1 MALASRGSSVLESI
15 GQLFSVLAIF
25 IIVLLVTYFVTR
37 WIAGYQQS
45 QMQTRNLK
53 VIETLRLA
61 NNKYIQII
69 EAGDVYLVIALSRD
83 HVEKLAELTK
93 DQLKEISASGAA
105 GKDALGESFQEILG
119 KVKEHFPKK

>member
-1 MALASRGSSVLESI
+1 MLESI

-105 GKDALGESFQEILG
+105 GKDSIGESFQEILG

>member
-1 MALASRGSSVLESI
+1 MALAGRGSSVLESI

-45 QMQTRNLK
+45 QMQTRNLR

-83 HVEKLAELTK
+83 RVEKLTELTK
-93 DQLKEISASGAA
+93 DQLKEISASGVA
-105 GKDALGESFQEILG
+105 GKDAPGESFQEILG

>member
-1 MALASRGSSVLESI
+1 MLTCGLDSSLLESV

-25 IIVLLVTYFVTR
+25 VFVLLATYFTTR

-45 QMQTRNLK
+45 QMHNRNLR
-53 VIETLRLA
+53 VVETLKLT

-69 EAGDVYLVIALSRD
+69 EAGDVYLVIALGRD

-93 DQLKEISASGAA
+93 DQLKEVTAVPNAGGSGAEETFR
-105 GKDALGESFQEILG
+105 DVLNR
-119 KVKEHFPKK
+119 VKRHLPKK

>member
-69 EAGDVYLVIALSRD
+69 EALSRD

-105 GKDALGESFQEILG
+105 GKDTIGESFQEILG

>member
-1 MALASRGSSVLESI
+1 MLESI

-45 QMQTRNLK
+45 QMETRNLR

-83 HVEKLAELTK
+83 RVEKLTELTK